1 MVAPPL
7 STTPAGLA
15 SGRRHTI
22 VLSDVHLSQAH
33 PFDPNDPLW
42 MRYRLAELH
51 PDPDLERLVDELTAR
66 IPAHEP
72 AELVF
77 NGDLFDFDAPWVK
90 NGESSFDEVPLTEE
104 GSAEHLVR
112 ILDDHPRW
120 FRAALSFL
128 RSGLDGPT
136 SVGSR
141 RLLFL
146 SGNHDMALT
155 FPGVRAALLAWLAAL
170 WQTTWGEPAPLD
182 LHERVRFRG
191 WFHVT
196 EDRIYLEHGNQYDHL
211 NCVRFPLLPY
221 TRSRTEL
228 HPVAGNLAFRRT
240 GARMGYFNPYYE
252 ETFYLGLKGYLSHY
266 LEHYARSRTRHIG
279 RTWAKGALETALQ
292 IARERHGEPW
302 HEEHRALAR
311 AETGAS
317 DEAIDAT
324 FALATPSGEVTM
336 VPILRELWVDR
347 AGLAAAT
354 LLLTGAGALAKGR
367 VGALATLGAVG
378 AAWGYY
384 ERTVPKPDL
393 RSYDRAPPRVLGLF
407 DVHGVRAICMGHTHR
422 PFGAYL
428 EHEGGPRFSGN
439 SGSWCP
445 AFEDAAC
452 ERPVLDARPLLW
464 LTTAGDEL
472 WGGLHW
478 LRSHGLEPDPREH
491 RPAPGEPAHATSRE
505 A

>member
-1 MVAPPL
+1 MVAHPP
-7 STTPAGLA
+7 SPAQAELA

-33 PFDPNDPLW
+33 PLDPADPLW
-42 MRYRLAELH
+42 MRYRIAALH
-51 PDPDLERLVDELTAR
+51 PDRDLGRLLDELGAR
-66 IPAHEP
+66 IPREEP

-90 NGESSFDEVPLTEE
+90 GGESSFDEVPLTEQ
-104 GSAEHLVR
+104 GSAEHLLR
-112 ILDDHPRW
+112 ILDDHTAW
-120 FRAALSFL
+120 FRATLGFL

-136 SVGSR
+136 SRGSR
-141 RLLFL
+141 RVLFV

-155 FPGVRAALLAWLAAL
+155 FPGVRAAMLAWLAAL
-170 WQTTWGEPAPLD
+170 WSATFHEPAPAD

-196 EDRIYLEHGNQYDHL
+196 DDGIYLEHGNQYDHL

-221 TRSRTEL
+221 TRTRTEL

-252 ETFYLGLKGYLSHY
+252 ETFYLGLKGYVGHY
-266 LEHYARSRTRHIG
+266 LEHYARSSTRHIG
-279 RTWAKGALETALQ
+279 RTWVKGALDTTLQ
-292 IARERHGEPW
+292 ILRERHHEPW

-311 AETGAS
+311 AETGAC

-324 FALATPSGEVTM
+324 LALATPSGEVTM

-347 AGLAAAT
+347 AGLTVAT
-354 LLLTGAGALAKGR
+354 VLLTGTAAITAGRAAALGTI
-367 VGALATLGAVG
+367 GAIG
-378 AAWGYY
+378 AAWAYY

-407 DVHGVRAICMGHTHR
+407 DIHGARAICMGHTHR

-428 EHEGGPRFSGN
+428 EHEGGARFSGN

-452 ERPVLDARPLLW
+452 ERPVLEARPLLW
-464 LTTAGDEL
+464 LTTEGEAL
-472 WGGLHW
+472 WGGLFW
-478 LRSHGLEPDPREH
+478 LRADALEPDPREH
-491 RPAPGEPAHATSRE
+491 RGAPTAG
-505 A
+505 